1 MANNSSS
8 PQAKTSATSRIDNQ
22 VYKIFPNDLNAKKT
36 VFGGLPWWLPSDIA
50 AKRV

>member
-8 PQAKTSATSRIDNQ
+8 PQAKTSAASRIDNQ

-36 VFGGLPWWLPSDIA
+36 VFGGLIMSMADRLAVII
-50 AKRV
+50 